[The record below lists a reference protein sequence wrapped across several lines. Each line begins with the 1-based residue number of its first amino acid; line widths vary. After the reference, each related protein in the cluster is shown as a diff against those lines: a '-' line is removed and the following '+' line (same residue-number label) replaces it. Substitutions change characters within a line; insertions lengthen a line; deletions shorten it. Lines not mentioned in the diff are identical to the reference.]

1 MMATTLTY
9 WLAVASFAI
18 GTAIVIAIRSS
29 LPESSDRT
37 TLTYLLIIP
46 AGAGIAYVAMALN
59 IGMVSINGLT
69 LNTPRYI
76 DWLVTT
82 PFLIGFVG
90 YAAGAPRSKI
100 AGSMLADVGMIM
112 AGLGAVITQ
121 GAVRWG
127 LFAVSSALFLG
138 LLWYLYRG
146 FQGYLSGDPVQVG
159 LYTLLKNHIALLWV
173 AYPLVWFAG
182 PKGVGFA
189 TVAGVSMTFAF
200 LDVLAKIPYVY
211 FFYMYRGYFITDT
224 TGSGSNQSNGPI
236 ADPAPS
242 DGD

>member
-1 MMATTLTY
+1 MMATTVAY
-9 WLAVASFAI
+9 WLAVAAFAV
-18 GTAIVIAIRSS
+18 GTGIVIAIRNSVSDPSS
-29 LPESSDRT
+29 KEA
-37 TLTYLLIIP
+37 LTYLLIIP
-46 AGAGIAYVAMALN
+46 VGAGVAYVAMALN

-100 AGSMLADVGMIM
+100 VGSMVADVAMILT
-112 AGLGAVITQ
+112 GLGAVITT
-121 GAVRWG
+121 GAVRWS
-127 LFAVSSALFLG
+127 LFAASSALFLG

-146 FQGYLSGDPVQVG
+146 FQGYLSDDPAQIG

-200 LDVLAKIPYVY
+200 LDVLAKIPFVY
-211 FFYMYRGYFITDT
+211 FFYMYRGYFMTDT
-224 TGSGSNQSNGPI
+224 TGSGPDQSSDSLAGPT
-236 ADPAPS
+236 PS
-242 DGD
+242 DSD